1 MPEAK
6 TYRFLAD
13 ILNDTAIVLDT
24 LSPFLASLPLLISL
38 PEVIPIPFR
47 VYTLCLSSSLRALCG
62 ISAGGS
68 KTAISLHFATPLEG
82 TGNIGDLNAKD
93 SSKETVL
100 GLVGMLLGT
109 VVVPYLTTPFST
121 YSTLF
126 LLVGLHLG
134 FNFAA
139 VRGVKLRTLNRQRT
153 SLAWCGY
160 QGSVDNGNAQAP
172 SPSEIAGIESIF
184 HEPST
189 LRDDSGN
196 LLGHCTIGSSIGVIL
211 SKSSTS
217 LVSSTV
223 LDALKDERYILW
235 FDPGCLSSL
244 STAGSIV
251 SSTPRLHIFLRDGH
265 RPSDH
270 LKAWIHATEVA
281 RLVRRELLAQRRRLA
296 SHVDDALH
304 NTSGNLELDLNS
316 KTLDPTNVIVGA
328 YEVVGRELPSFTDAM
343 IQATWT
349 FSNVDGSKEL
359 DVALMTGPPIT
370 VITQVIED
378 VGAPHEESRKER

>member
-1 MPEAK
+1 M
-6 TYRFLAD
+6 AD

-68 KTAISLHFATPLEG
+68 KTAISLHFATPLQG

-139 VRGVKLRTLNRQRT
+139 ARSCRGPPPLL
-153 SLAWCGY
+153 
-160 QGSVDNGNAQAP
+160 
-172 SPSEIAGIESIF
+172 SP
-184 HEPST
+184 
-189 LRDDSGN
+189 
-196 LLGHCTIGSSIGVIL
+196 
-211 SKSSTS
+211 
-217 LVSSTV
+217 STV

-235 FDPGCLSSL
+235 FDPECLSSL
-244 STAGSIV
+244 SATGSII
-251 SSTPRLHIFLRDGH
+251 SSTPRLHIFLKDGH
-265 RPSDH
+265 RSSDH

-281 RLVRRELLAQRRRLA
+281 RVVQRELLVQRQRLT

-316 KTLDPTNVIVGA
+316 KTLDPTNVIVSS
-328 YEVVGRELPSFTDAM
+328 YEVVSRELPSFTDAM

-359 DVALMTGPPIT
+359 DVALVTGPPIT
-370 VITQVIED
+370 VITEVVKHGVD
-378 VGAPHEESRKER
+378 EESRKER